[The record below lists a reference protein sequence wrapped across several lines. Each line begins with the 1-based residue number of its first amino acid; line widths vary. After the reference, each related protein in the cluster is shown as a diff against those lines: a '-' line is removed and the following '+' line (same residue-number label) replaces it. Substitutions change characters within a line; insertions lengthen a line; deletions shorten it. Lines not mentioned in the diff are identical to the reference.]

1 MNKTVKIIIQLIL
14 LIIAIYLSYLI
25 YETIMQPIRFQ
36 KAYNYRSEIVKQ
48 KLLKIRDVEVAF
60 KSKYGHYT
68 ADWDSLINFA
78 KYDSIVV
85 VKAYGTVPDSIYNR
99 AKTKKEAELIALK
112 LGIIKRDTIKIAVRD
127 TLFKEPYDIDT
138 LKYIPFTHQK
148 EVFQLNAGYIKTNTG
163 IKLPV
168 FEVKAHNNSFL
179 QGLNR
184 QLIIN
189 LNDDAR
195 QNGKFPGLSV
205 GSMTEVTTA
214 GNWD

>member
-1 MNKTVKIIIQLIL
+1 
-14 LIIAIYLSYLI
+14 
-25 YETIMQPIRFQ
+25 MQPIRFQ

-112 LGIIKRDTIKIAVRD
+112 LGIIKRDTTKIAVRD

-138 LKYIPFTHQK
+138 LKYIPFTNQK

>member
-1 MNKTVKIIIQLIL
+1 MNKTVKIILQLIL

-48 KLLKIRDVEVAF
+48 KLLKIRDVEVAY

-78 KYDSIVV
+78 KHDSIVV